1 MIQIP
6 KRFIQAFFLLLIS
19 IIFVADLALVDWVKK
34 EAIDRPTEIVF
45 IRETAPEDQIE
56 GVSEVVE
63 EQETP
68 VEKKEPFC
76 YISDDERYTIA
87 CIIAGESGN
96 YSMELKMAVAQTI
109 YTAMQFEDCGVD
121 GVIARYDGYW
131 DGSSVPDDIWQ
142 ECLEAVER
150 VFDNGELVTEE
161 SIEFFYNP
169 AYCDSDWH
177 ETLTY
182 VTTIDGCRFFER

>member
-1 MIQIP
+1 MYQIS
-6 KRFIQAFFLLLIS
+6 KRFIQAFFLLEFA
-19 IIFVADLALVDWVKK
+19 IIFVGGLALVDWAKK
-34 EAIDRPTEIVF
+34 EAVDRPTEIVL
-45 IRETAPEDQIE
+45 IRETASEGQIE
-56 GVSEVVE
+56 GVSDVAEEPVE
-63 EQETP
+63 EP
-68 VEKKEPFC
+68 EPFF

-109 YTAMQFEDCGVD
+109 YTAMQLEDCRVE

-142 ECLEAVER
+142 ECLDAVER
-150 VFDNGELVTEE
+150 VFDNGEMVTEE

-169 AYCDSDWH
+169 VYCDSAWH

>member
-6 KRFIQAFFLLLIS
+6 KRFIQAFFLLLVS
-19 IIFVADLALVDWVKK
+19 IIFVGDLALVDWAKK
-34 EAIDRPTEIVF
+34 EAVDRPTEIVL
-45 IRETAPEDQIE
+45 IRETAPDGQIE
-56 GVSEVVE
+56 GVSEVAE
-63 EQETP
+63 EP
-68 VEKKEPFC
+68 VEKKEPFF

-96 YSMELKMAVAQTI
+96 YSMDLKMAVAQTI
-109 YTAMQFEDCGVD
+109 YTAMQFGDCRVD

-131 DGSSVPDDIWQ
+131 DGASVPDDIWQ

-169 AYCDSDWH
+169 TYCDSAWH

>member
-6 KRFIQAFFLLLIS
+6 KRLIQAFFLLLVS
-19 IIFVADLALVDWVKK
+19 IIFVGDLALVDWVKK
-34 EAIDRPTEIVF
+34 EAVDRPTEIVF
-45 IRETAPEDQIE
+45 VRETAP
-56 GVSEVVE
+56 EVVE
-63 EQETP
+63 EQEKP

-87 CIIAGESGN
+87 CIIAGESGSC
-96 YSMELKMAVAQTI
+96 SMDLKMAVAQTI
-109 YTAMQFEDCGVD
+109 YTAMQLGDCGVD

-131 DGSSVPDDIWQ
+131 DGSSVPNDIWQ

-150 VFDNGELVTEE
+150 VFDNGEMATEE

-169 AYCDSDWH
+169 AYCDSAWH

>member
-6 KRFIQAFFLLLIS
+6 KRFIQAFFLLLVS
-19 IIFVADLALVDWVKK
+19 IIFVGDLALVDWAKK
-34 EAIDRPTEIVF
+34 EAVDRPTEILF
-45 IRETAPEDQIE
+45 IREMANEGQTE

-63 EQETP
+63 ES
-68 VEKKEPFC
+68 VEKKEPFF
-76 YISDDERYTIA
+76 YISDDERYAIA

-109 YTAMQFEDCGVD
+109 YTAMQLEDCRVE

-131 DGSSVPDDIWQ
+131 DGSSVPNDIWQ

>member
-6 KRFIQAFFLLLIS
+6 KRLVQAFFLLLIS
-19 IIFVADLALVDWVKK
+19 IIFVGGLALVDWAKK
-34 EAIDRPTEIVF
+34 EAVDRPTEIIF
-45 IRETAPEDQIE
+45 IRETASEGQIE
-56 GVSEVVE
+56 GISEVVE
-63 EQETP
+63 EPIE
-68 VEKKEPFC
+68 EKEPFF

-109 YTAMQFEDCGVD
+109 YTAMQLEDCGVE

-131 DGSSVPDDIWQ
+131 DSSSVPDDIWQ

-169 AYCDSDWH
+169 AYCDSAWH